1 MSGRTE
7 TEAKDGGRRIIEV
20 LEVVDTREY
29 EEVADGRYAPIPG
42 SGNAHDCSRCGRS
55 HEVHATVRLD
65 DGSTCVVGTGCA
77 AAETADVRG
86 RLRRGASAAKRLR
99 TLEAEHAALSRLAAE
114 YARVHAEVAAL
125 PMPAIVP
132 DSMDGRPCWYMGD
145 VWVVGWTGVGLDAER
160 RRVLEG
166 NWREARAAERGIT
179 YRHRTARFAVEE
191 VERAIAKVRA
201 ALCE

>member
-42 SGNAHDCSRCGRS
+42 SGNAHECSRCGRL

-65 DGSTCVVGTGCA
+65 DDSTCVVGTGCA
-77 AAETADVRG
+77 AAETADIRG

-132 DSMDGRPCWYMGD
+132 DSMHGRPCWHMGD
-145 VWVVGWTGVGLDAER
+145 AYVVGWEGVAFDAER
-160 RRVLEG
+160 RSALVD
-166 NWREARAAERGIT
+166 NWREKRAAERGIT
-179 YRHRTARFAVEE
+179 YRHRMAGSMVDE
-191 VERAIAKVRA
+191 VERSIEKIRA
-201 ALCE
+201 AVCD